1 MMGDHCSFA
10 ERRADAAVYDV
21 LEWMKCDFISDRVG
35 DVAEGVITAVAR
47 FGFFVELSELF
58 VEGLVHVSTLAGD
71 YYQYD
76 QDANCLVGE
85 RTRHV
90 YGLGDAVSVQV
101 ARVNVDE
108 RKIDFELV
116 SHSPLKRGRP
126 ARKRKS
132 ADRAR
137 GQARDSDRKHKGG
150 RGRTGSSRKRRR

>member
-47 FGFFVELSELF
+47 FGFFVELSDLF

-85 RTRHV
+85 RTRRV

-101 ARVNVDE
+101 ARVDVDE

-116 SHSPLKRGRP
+116 THSPLKRRRTV
-126 ARKRKS
+126 RKRKS
-132 ADRAR
+132 ADKTKGNSR
-137 GQARDSDRKHKGG
+137 GRDRKD
-150 RGRTGSSRKRRR
+150 RGDRKRTGSSRRR